1 MDLTKMDRS
10 DLARLRGVI
19 STLSTAAD
27 LLAEA
32 GLDPEISLTPDATT
46 LRAMPV
52 VDFGTPA
59 PAPVLIERVDEADR
73 AVEIVGPLPVLDQQV
88 VVIRGGGGSLG
99 KSDQGG
105 GSSAVPVLT
114 GPLSDVE
121 RAEVIRRSAA
131 GESNLQIAE
140 AMNRRVQTIGLFLA
154 AQGQK
159 GIAKPRAKVDTAAGF
174 QPVGEIAAKVVADVA
189 ETMQAGQPVPPAED
203 APEPVTDAGMS
214 KDPDVEAGAHQP
226 PSAPTAEDAAAT
238 GVAVAGAAPD
248 ETPRGDAH
256 TAAERADSTVPA
268 GIRGEQLRIW
278 QHLDRVG
285 YRGMFDADLD
295 LEMCDLL
302 LSGHKSP
309 AVAATLGIDTDAIA
323 RRFALLAQPIRDER
337 GRCSLGGQNHLLA
350 VLKARAI
357 RARRAAA

>member
-59 PAPVLIERVDEADR
+59 PAPVLIERVDDLDR

-88 VVIRGGGGSLG
+88 MVIRGGGASCG
-99 KSDQGG
+99 KSDHGG
-105 GSSAVPVLT
+105 GSPAAPVLT
-114 GPLSDVE
+114 GPLSDDE
-121 RAEVIRRSAA
+121 RAEVIRLSAA
-131 GESNLQIAE
+131 GKSNIQIAE

-154 AQGQK
+154 AQGQN
-159 GIAKPRAKVDTAAGF
+159 GIAKPRAKADTAAGF
-174 QPVGEIAAKVVADVA
+174 RPEGEIAAQMVAEVAD
-189 ETMQAGQPVPPAED
+189 TMPAGQPVPPAED

-214 KDPDVEAGAHQP
+214 KGPDVEAGAHQP

-238 GVAVAGAAPD
+238 EVAVAGAAPD
-248 ETPRGDAH
+248 ETPRGNAPA
-256 TAAERADSTVPA
+256 TERADTTVPA
-268 GIRGEQLRIW
+268 GVRGEQLRIW

-323 RRFALLAQPIRDER
+323 CRFALLAQPIRDER
-337 GRCSLGGQNHLLA
+337 GRCSLDGQSHLLA